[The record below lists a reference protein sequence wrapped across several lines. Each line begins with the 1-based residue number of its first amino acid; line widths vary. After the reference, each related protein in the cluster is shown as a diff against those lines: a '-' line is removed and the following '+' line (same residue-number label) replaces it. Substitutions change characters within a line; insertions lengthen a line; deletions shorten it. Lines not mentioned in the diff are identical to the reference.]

1 MTEKLV
7 SIILPTY
14 NRSELIKR
22 CVNSVLNQTYSNWEL
37 IISDDGSKD
46 ETPAI
51 AEECTKLD
59 SRIKVKINKVNHGT
73 PSNRN
78 IGLSFSKGDLIFFIE
93 DDLILL
99 PDCVETL
106 VRTYNSLVSSGI
118 KIGAVVPRLFED
130 NPISHINANLHK
142 KEANEKKLPFV
153 FNKWTGEIYNNYTED
168 FGEVQETVTGHA
180 CCLYERNAL
189 RSLGGYEEKA
199 YKGTYSREES
209 DLNFRLSKV
218 GYKFFYQ
225 PKAVAEHRKI
235 KTGGSRQTNE
245 LKFYYYHIRNHIVF
259 LIRIFGIRAI
269 YMVPCFVA
277 NIILRLLSRTVVN
290 YPRDKD

>member
-1 MTEKLV
+1 MKEQLV

-46 ETPAI
+46 ETPVV

-59 SRIKVKINKVNHGT
+59 SRIKVIINKVNHGT

-78 IGLSFSKGDLIFFIE
+78 IGLSLSKGELVFFIE

-106 VRTYNSLVSSGI
+106 VKTYNSLVLSGT
-118 KIGAVVPRLFED
+118 KVGAVVPRLLED
-130 NPISHINANLHK
+130 NPISHINADLHK
-142 KEANEKKLPFV
+142 KEASAKKLPFV
-153 FNKWTGEIYNNYTED
+153 FNKWTGEVYNNYTED
-168 FGEVQETVTGHA
+168 FQEVQETVTGHA
-180 CCLYERNAL
+180 CCLYDGNAL
-189 RSLGGYEEKA
+189 KKLKGYEEKA
-199 YKGTYSREES
+199 YKGTYSREET
-209 DLNFRLSKV
+209 DLNFRLGKA
-218 GYKFFYQ
+218 GYKFFFQ

-235 KTGGSRQTNE
+235 KTGGSRQSNE
-245 LKFYYYHIRNHIVF
+245 IKFYYYHVRNHIVF

-277 NIILRLLSRTVVN
+277 NIGARLLKRLLHTN
-290 YPRDKD
+290 

>member
-1 MTEKLV
+1 MKEQLV

-46 ETPAI
+46 ETPAV
-51 AEECTKLD
+51 ARECAKLD
-59 SRIKVKINKVNHGT
+59 SRIKAIINKVNRGT

-78 IGLSFSKGDLIFFIE
+78 IGLSQSKGELVFFIE

-99 PDCVETL
+99 PGCVETL
-106 VRTYNSLVSSGI
+106 VKTYNSLVSSGI
-118 KIGAVVPRLFED
+118 KLGAVVPRLLED
-130 NPISHINANLHK
+130 NPISHINADLHK

-153 FNKWTGEIYNNYTED
+153 FNKWTGEVYNNYTED
-168 FGEVQETVTGHA
+168 FKDVQETVTGHA
-180 CCLYERNAL
+180 CCLYNGSAL
-189 RSLGGYEEKA
+189 RKLGGYEEKA
-199 YKGTYSREES
+199 YKGTYSREET
-209 DLNFRLSKV
+209 DLNFRLSKA
-218 GYKFFYQ
+218 GYKFFFQ

-235 KTGGSRQTNE
+235 KTGGSRQSNE
-245 LKFYYYHIRNHIVF
+245 IKFYYYHVRNHIVF
-259 LIRIFGIRAI
+259 LTRIFGIRAV

-277 NIILRLLSRTVVN
+277 NIVLRLIKQCCNKS
-290 YPRDKD
+290 